1 MTVSYD
7 FTDQVA
13 LVTGAS
19 AGMGLATAR
28 AFAEAGASTVL
39 VDINET
45 AVRAAADELA
55 GQGLDVLPIACDV
68 SSETRV
74 AAVIAT
80 TVSTY
85 GRLDA
90 AFNNAGIMM
99 PPLKTADTDNATYDR
114 LMAVN
119 LTGVW
124 NSLKHQILQMRKQRF
139 GAIVNNSSIAGLK
152 SGSAR
157 SAYTATKHAVLAL
170 TKSAALEEGAQG
182 IRVNAVC
189 PGTIETPMVDRMI
202 AAGELDRNASAAN
215 SAIPRLGRAEEI
227 ADAVLWLCSP
237 GRVLRHRCRA
247 TRRRRPSRRL
257 TDRHLTTRR
266 SQPVVPRSRSY
277 KRSGPPAK
285 RHFSLSAGRRLYG
298 TGEWCRKRTGM
309 RFAGGLYDPAD
320 DQRENCDWTI
330 RAVGR
335 STFAAIAISTVGP
348 PTVRMPNS
356 ASRPGRHRDASGGG
370 STFPQGK
377 SLTLARR
384 LKAMGNP
391 KYQSDGDPRTSGPGS
406 RHREPA
412 CRKSQP
418 LAVAKPLWRPRLTG
432 ECSDSPP
439 LPPARHTPSQ
449 HPAASFPGPVSCRR
463 FRGRPTTSNATRP
476 AGSRVIRA
484 DDRPSRRTPEGGLSP
499 GRCRLT

>member
-7 FTDQVA
+7 FTGQVA

-19 AGMGLATAR
+19 AGMGLAAAR

-68 SSETRV
+68 STEAQVASVV
-74 AAVIAT
+74 AA

-85 GRLDA
+85 GKLDA

-114 LMAVN
+114 LIAVN

-124 NSLKHQILQMRKQRF
+124 NSLKHEILQMRKQRS

-170 TKSAALEEGAQG
+170 TKSAALEEGGQG

-237 GRVLRHRCRA
+237 GASYVTGVAL
-247 TRRRRPSRRL
+247 
-257 TDRHLTTRR
+257 
-266 SQPVVPRSRSY
+266 PVD
-277 KRSGPPAK
+277 
-285 RHFSLSAGRRLYG
+285 
-298 TGEWCRKRTGM
+298 
-309 RFAGGLYDPAD
+309 GGL
-320 DQRENCDWTI
+320 
-330 RAVGR
+330 
-335 STFAAIAISTVGP
+335 AAG
-348 PTVRMPNS
+348 
-356 ASRPGRHRDASGGG
+356 
-370 STFPQGK
+370 
-377 SLTLARR
+377 
-384 LKAMGNP
+384 
-391 KYQSDGDPRTSGPGS
+391 
-406 RHREPA
+406 
-412 CRKSQP
+412 
-418 LAVAKPLWRPRLTG
+418 
-432 ECSDSPP
+432 
-439 LPPARHTPSQ
+439 
-449 HPAASFPGPVSCRR
+449 
-463 FRGRPTTSNATRP
+463 
-476 AGSRVIRA
+476 
-484 DDRPSRRTPEGGLSP
+484 
-499 GRCRLT
+499 